1 MIDEEKIFLLKNMLR
16 VRRMEELCAEL
27 YTREKIRGFL
37 HLYIGEEAVATGVLS
52 LVDPVDNVM
61 ATYREHAHALL
72 KGISAK
78 SIMAEMFGRVDGC
91 SGGRGGSMHLYSR
104 EKRFFGGNAIV
115 ASGIPQAVGLAL
127 AAQRLRESRK
137 TICFFGEGAIAEGVF
152 YESLNMAS
160 LWKIPLLFCCE
171 NNLYAMGTGLVR
183 SQAQTDLIKK
193 ATIHNIS
200 AETVNGMDVLEV
212 VAKTKKALEYISNEK
227 KPYFLEFK
235 TYRFRPHSMFDP
247 DLYRE
252 KSELEVW
259 KKHCPIDSFSSSL
272 LSTQIISEDSL
283 KNLKIEIENEM
294 QEAIVFAEKSL
305 EESVNELERHVYLQA
320 GI

>member
-1 MIDEEKIFLLKNMLR
+1 MIDEQKILLLKNMLR

-37 HLYIGEEAVATGVLS
+37 HLYIGEEAVATGVMS
-52 LVDPVDNVM
+52 LLEPADNVM

-91 SGGRGGSMHLYSR
+91 SGGRGGSMHLFSR

-127 AAQRLRESRK
+127 AAKKLREARK
-137 TICFFGEGAIAEGVF
+137 TICFFGEGAIAEGAF

-160 LWKIPLLFCCE
+160 LWNIPLLFCCE
-171 NNLYAMGTGLVR
+171 NNLYAMGTGLAR
-183 SQAQTDLIKK
+183 SQAQTNLIKK
-193 ATIHNIS
+193 AMVHDIPS
-200 AETVNGMDVLEV
+200 ESVNGMDVLEV
-212 VAKTKKALEYISNEK
+212 VTKTKKALDFISEEK
-227 KPYFLEFK
+227 RPYFLEFK

-252 KSELEVW
+252 KKEIEEW
-259 KKHCPIDSFSSSL
+259 KKKCPIDSFSSSL
-272 LSTQIISEDSL
+272 LSTKTISDDSL
-283 KNLKIEIENEM
+283 KKLKLEIENEM
-294 QEAIVFAEKSL
+294 QEAIVFAENSI
-305 EESVNELERHVYLQA
+305 EESVKELERNVYSLD
-320 GI
+320 GF